1 MEQLPEAADVKEPF
15 VDEMM
20 ELVLNLPAKYKLAVY
35 LYYYEGY
42 DSGEIARMIKKPP
55 STVRTYLQK
64 ARKLLKEQL
73 M

>member
-1 MEQLPEAADVKEPF
+1 MDGYDEVADEQEEM

-20 ELVLNLPAKYKLAVY
+20 ELVMQLPEKYKTTVY

-42 DSGEIARMIKKPP
+42 NSKEIAGILHKPD
-55 STVRTYLQK
+55 STIRTYLQK
-64 ARKLLKEQL
+64 ARKLLKAEI